1 MLDIS
6 NRQGGIGRTY
16 ANRRNYR
23 KMSPMG
29 RSVDI
34 ESIRRSLQRIMDQK
48 GVAPTTLSLKVG
60 NSKSLV
66 KDLLERTDDV
76 RLSTLIK
83 LADALNVSI
92 EELLER
98 PQVPIAGYIG
108 AGGEIVFE
116 PYDGAVSDSFV
127 LRPPGISGDLVALM
141 VRGDSMLP
149 KYRAGDV
156 IYVQKSHDGVLPE
169 YIGEDCAVQ
178 VVDGGCYIKQLAH
191 GTKPGLYTLR
201 SLNAADIE
209 DVEIEWATPVLFI
222 MPKRARLMVG

>member
-1 MLDIS
+1 M
-6 NRQGGIGRTY
+6 GGMAGD
-16 ANRRNYR
+16 
-23 KMSPMG
+23 
-29 RSVDI
+29 VDI
-34 ESIRRSLQRIMDQK
+34 ESIRKALQRIMEKK
-48 GVAPTTLSLKVG
+48 GVPPTTLSLKVG
-60 NSKSLV
+60 SNKSLV

-76 RLSTLIK
+76 KLSTLIK
-83 LADALNVSI
+83 LADALSVTVEDLI
-92 EELLER
+92 ER
-98 PQVPIAGYIG
+98 PRVPIAGHIG
-108 AGGEIVFE
+108 AGGTIVFE

-178 VVDGGCYIKQLAH
+178 VVDGGCYIKQLAN

-209 DVEIEWATPVLFI
+209 DVQIEWATPVLFI
-222 MPKRARLMVG
+222 MPKRSRLMVG